1 MKSYD
6 NRRPPFLWMRQPPSE
21 VYLVLNATEAD
32 QYKNRFLEFRQKV
45 RRRADQIFGR
55 SATPQV
61 VKVCDEQGA
70 ELNVFHRTPPSA
82 DEATPVV

>member
-1 MKSYD
+1 MKTYD
-6 NRRPPFLWMRQPPSE
+6 NRRPPFLWKRQPPRE
-21 VYLVLNATEAD
+21 VYLVLNAAEAE
-32 QYKNRFLEFRQKV
+32 QYRSRVLELRQKV

-70 ELNVFHRTPPSA
+70 ELRSCL
-82 DEATPVV
+82 